1 VASRA
6 SAFFGSLLAVLA
18 TGLVVAGS
26 TGQAAAVT
34 LAPSVRTVNSHGLLD
49 KLTVGTTYHA
59 GYVRSKFTLWTM
71 HSDGCNTRYEVLI
84 RDAVVKP
91 RVEAGCYLAGG
102 KWVSPYDGFTTTNP
116 TKIQIDHVVP
126 LAVAWGSGAW
136 RWTAA
141 TRKAFANDLGTR
153 YDLLAVS
160 GHANESKGD
169 KGPDEWLPPKHSFD
183 CRYMADYTAV
193 LWRWKLH
200 IDETQ
205 KAFLT
210 NHLRACGWPSVN
222 EPSRPTIH
230 RHAGGGGAGGRS
242 GATATGIRIA
252 AINFDSPGPDKG
264 GNASLNAEWVKVTNT
279 SSKTAGLAQ
288 WVLHDA
294 SGHRFDFPSFHLK
307 AHASV
312 KIHTGAGSN
321 GANNLYWGSTGYI
334 WNNTGDTATLEN
346 ANDAKVDS
354 CSYTAAAD
362 PRATC

>member
-6 SAFFGSLLAVLA
+6 SAFIGSLLTLLA
-18 TGLVVAGS
+18 TGLVVAGPTS
-26 TGQAAAVT
+26 QAVAVT
-34 LAPSVRTVNSHGLLD
+34 IAPSVRTVSSHGLLD
-49 KLTVGTTYHA
+49 KLTVGTTYHS

-91 RVEAGCYLAGG
+91 KVEAGCYLADG

-169 KGPDEWLPPKHSFD
+169 KGPDQWLPAKHSFD
-183 CRYMADYTAV
+183 CRYMTDYTAV

-200 IDETQ
+200 IDSAQ
-205 KAFLT
+205 KSFLT

-222 EPSRPTIH
+222 EPARPAIH
-230 RHAGGGGAGGRS
+230 RRPVGGGAGGRG
-242 GATATGIRIA
+242 GATATGIRIS
-252 AINFDSPGPDKG
+252 AINFDPPGADEG
-264 GNASLNAEWVKVTNT
+264 GNASLNAEWVRITNT
-279 SSKTAGLAQ
+279 SSKAAGLGQ

-294 SGHRFDFPSFHLK
+294 GGHLFDFPSFHLK
-307 AHASV
+307 AHTSV
-312 KIHTGAGSN
+312 RIHTGAGSN
-321 GANNLYWGSTGYI
+321 GAKNLYWGSTWYI
-334 WNNTGDTATLEN
+334 WNNGGDTATLEN
-346 ANDAKVDS
+346 ANGAKVDS
-354 CSYTAAAD
+354 CTYTAAAD